1 MAKAPKE
8 NYEKKFYKKILKA
21 IDKED
26 KNAFYKEF
34 NNAIR
39 SGKMVVSQKR
49 SKGQLSFDSTWVE
62 VLNRYMGNLESI
74 VRNPR
79 LYMMAEENVMPIQA
93 AKKINARS
101 VQHLSS
107 HVQNV
112 QEIRK
117 DGTIVPSKILSVTYE
132 DTLNIYENRF
142 IMTLITKLAA
152 FVEVRYKQVMDF
164 NGAYRLDDLRVKDTF
179 KWRNYD
185 VEAEVNLKVKEQIE
199 DAESKKNLEILEQI
213 SLIRSYLKGFMG
225 SAFFTAM
232 KQSGARPVVPPI
244 LRTNIIVK
252 SVDYSSCLKLWQFL
266 DSYRELGVEVGILDT
281 DIDYDEDFL
290 SDISDMLM
298 FNYSLL
304 AMNQDDRSETYDLL
318 PYKYKRYKPPK
329 VDSPLLQVSEV
340 TNLPDSEIDMQ
351 DEPTISEYWYQRIK
365 TNYKSQFTKEVNS
378 GISYN
383 KSFLNIYK
391 NMLRIEA
398 DTQKDILTGMYARLK
413 SQYPKRISYKAR
425 KQYLLKVR
433 AIYKS
438 LITLKTQELN
448 KFKEKL
454 FKTESEL
461 RKYERKGS
469 KPKDIEELNNLVEE
483 NNE

>member
-1 MAKAPKE
+1 MAKAPQE

-21 IDKED
+21 IDRED

-34 NNAIR
+34 TNAIR
-39 SGKMVVSQKR
+39 SGKMAVSQKR

-62 VLNRYMGNLESI
+62 VITKYMHNLESI

-79 LYMMAEENVMPIQA
+79 LYMMAEENVMAIQA

-164 NGAYRLDDLRVKDTF
+164 NGAYQVDNLRVKDTF
-179 KWRNYD
+179 KWRNYNVD
-185 VEAEVNLKVKEQIE
+185 AEINLKVKEEIE
-199 DAESKKNLEILEQI
+199 DEESKKNLALLDQI
-213 SLIRSYLKGFMG
+213 ALLRSYLKGFMG

-266 DSYRELGVEVGILDT
+266 DSYRELGVEVGITDT

-290 SDISDMLM
+290 QDISDMLM

-304 AMNQDDRSETYDLL
+304 SMNQKDRSETYELL
-318 PYKYKRYKPPK
+318 PYKYYKYKPPK
-329 VDSPLLQVSEV
+329 HESPLLQVSEV
-340 TNLPDSEIDMQ
+340 TNLPDGAIEEQ
-351 DEPTISEYWYQRIK
+351 GEPTISEYYYQRIK

-398 DTQKDILTGMYARLK
+398 ETQKDILDGMYARLK

-433 AIYKS
+433 GIYKS

-448 KFKEKL
+448 KFREKL

-461 RKYERKGS
+461 RKYDKKSPRQK
-469 KPKDIEELNNLVEE
+469 EETEIISE
-483 NNE
+483 DNE